1 LRFRY
6 AQATGGGGFALVNHW
21 AGVRAGI
28 RRVCRWDGS
37 GFGGGIVKPIFL
49 QTACGFLL
57 LPAPSGLMDLR
68 GRRNGFVLHGAG
80 TTVGDQPFDGYDH
93 GERLDLA
100 GNAASGHFRAQGGEF
115 PETVQDLLAGGRQPG
130 RLLGFLLGFARND
143 KGEGALN

>member
-1 LRFRY
+1 LVLL
-6 AQATGGGGFALVNHW
+6 FAEPLS
-21 AGVRAGI
+21 GVDICFHGRG
-28 RRVCRWDGS
+28 RG
-37 GFGGGIVKPIFL
+37 
-49 QTACGFLL
+49 
-57 LPAPSGLMDLR
+57 LR
-68 GRRNGFVLHGAG
+68 GGRGKTA
-80 TTVGDQPFDGYDH
+80 VGDQPFDGYDH